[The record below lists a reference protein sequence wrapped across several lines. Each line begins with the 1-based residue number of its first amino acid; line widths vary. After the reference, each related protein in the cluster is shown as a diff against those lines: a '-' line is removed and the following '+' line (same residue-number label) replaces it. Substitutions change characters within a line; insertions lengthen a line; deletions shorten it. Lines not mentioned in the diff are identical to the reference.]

1 MYFKGDKMKPEEELQ
16 IARKLADMVGS
27 EIVES
32 GFSYRIIKQTA
43 EILME
48 DYKQVVQL
56 AEEIKS

>member
-1 MYFKGDKMKPEEELQ
+1 MKPEEELQ

-32 GFSYRIIKQTA
+32 GFSHRIIKQTA

-48 DYKQVVQL
+48 DYKQVEQL
-56 AEEIKS
+56 AEEIKK

>member
-32 GFSYRIIKQTA
+32 GFSYRIIKRTA
-43 EILME
+43 EILLE
-48 DYKQVVQL
+48 DYKQVEQL
-56 AEEIKS
+56 AEEIKR